1 MILHSWQPLGSQFE
15 EAVKRLKDTQDLAK
29 IRAAK
34 EKEAAV
40 QTEPKDVLLDPIGTQ
55 PLKTEVA
62 K

>member
-1 MILHSWQPLGSQFE
+1 M
-15 EAVKRLKDTQDLAK
+15 KDTQDLAK

-40 QTEPKDVLLDPIGTQ
+40 QTEPKGVLLDPIGTQ

>member
-1 MILHSWQPLGSQFE
+1 MYSQQQPLGSGFE
-15 EAVKRLKDTQDLAK
+15 DKVKRLRDTQDLAK

-40 QTEPKDVLLDPIGTQ
+40 QTEPNDILLDPVDTQ

>member
-1 MILHSWQPLGSQFE
+1 M
-15 EAVKRLKDTQDLAK
+15 KRLRDTQDLAK

-40 QTEPKDVLLDPIGTQ
+40 QTEPNDILLDPVDTQ